1 MKEKLENKC
10 NYVIAGFEKLAEYD
24 EEKRNE
30 IIKNNPLIMYSVF
43 VDNNSFEKLKVK
55 QIETELQNLVPIAN
69 IEMLRQEAVIKSKD
83 YIFPI
88 SVDVLQ
94 NSNPEKLEEYKS
106 KLEKNIEGLN
116 SKILDVKSRI
126 DREQEY
132 LNEVKIFEQ
141 TYSSKNIIDS
151 LYENVDSAKSQIEK
165 LEKEQKDLSN
175 NIQNNNEKKEEL
187 SKENTLLE
195 KDQKSILEEIEVLNE
210 LKNINNELQKLQDQI
225 SKEKSNE
232 QILKESLEEKIEIVQ
247 EIEDEIRGLEKQINN
262 LENQKNRYLIKL
274 SELTEFEE
282 TEENLNSKLIGQ
294 KTKIKLGAGE
304 KIAKVGMVFFKESL
318 TGFEEIAGI
327 PGTIGGAVRM
337 NAGANGR
344 EMKDIIKTVKC
355 LDYQGNEKVFTN
367 EEMEFGYRTSILKKE
382 KYIVTEVEIELEKG
396 NQEEIKEKMDM
407 YKEKRRHYIC
417 LLALIMATN
426 KLKRFIATL
435 LCPG

>member
-1 MKEKLENKC
+1 MIWHQIEKEEKLQNECKEKVEKNNAEIERLDNENIKINQELAQNRANQILQNKVFNDAESDVQEYEKAKNSIEKLAKLFDVDFVNIKQTIEASIEEREKQRNSYQIEKQIKSRKLELINKYNTIIPNEDILHLKEKLENKC

-94 NSNPEKLEEYKS
+94 NSNPEKLEEYKA

-151 LYENVDSAKSQIEK
+151 LYENVDSTKSQIEK

-187 SKENTLLE
+187 SKGKEKWNNKNSKNVVTLTEEDIADVVANWTGIPVKKLTQDENEKLKIINSIVNTLT
-195 KDQKSILEEIEVLNE
+195 N
-210 LKNINNELQKLQDQI
+210 
-225 SKEKSNE
+225 
-232 QILKESLEEKIEIVQ
+232 LKEINSIKILVNGSEN
-247 EIEDEIRGLEKQINN
+247 ENFSDE
-262 LENQKNRYLIKL
+262 YLR
-274 SELTEFEE
+274 
-282 TEENLNSKLIGQ
+282 
-294 KTKIKLGAGE
+294 TK
-304 KIAKVGMVFFKESL
+304 
-318 TGFEEIAGI
+318 
-327 PGTIGGAVRM
+327 
-337 NAGANGR
+337 
-344 EMKDIIKTVKC
+344 
-355 LDYQGNEKVFTN
+355 
-367 EEMEFGYRTSILKKE
+367 
-382 KYIVTEVEIELEKG
+382 
-396 NQEEIKEKMDM
+396 
-407 YKEKRRHYIC
+407 
-417 LLALIMATN
+417 
-426 KLKRFIATL
+426 
-435 LCPG
+435 